1 MKDYGFIKKIYSKE
15 ANRLWNCFGKN
26 RRGLRDTYLC
36 LRIIQIEKNGGDFE
50 SYFRCSVNEISHRSL
65 LVKSQVKKHV
75 KALELIGLV
84 ERKREIKM
92 NKKNETPSFESF
104 TLYRTKEL
112 STETIAEANIKKGY
126 ADAMYY
132 HREYKNK

>member
-1 MKDYGFIKKIYSKE
+1 MEDYGFVKKIYSKE

-36 LRIIQIEKNGGDFE
+36 LRIIQIEKNGAE
-50 SYFRCSVNEISHRSL
+50 SYFRCSVNEISYRSL
-65 LVKSQVKKHV
+65 LVKSQVKKHI
-75 KALELIGLV
+75 KALELIGLA
-84 ERKREIKM
+84 ERKRKIKV
-92 NKKNETPSFESF
+92 NKKNETLSFESF

-112 STETIAEANIKKGY
+112 STKTIAEADIKKDY
-126 ADAMYY
+126 ANAMYY